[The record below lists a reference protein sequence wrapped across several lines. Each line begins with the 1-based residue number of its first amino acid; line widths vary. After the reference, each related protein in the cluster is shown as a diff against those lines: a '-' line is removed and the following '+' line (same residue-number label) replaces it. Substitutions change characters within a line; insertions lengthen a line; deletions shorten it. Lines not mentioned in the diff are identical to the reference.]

1 MIFCNM
7 QMRISIQQLLGFSVV
22 LSCMQVPIVL
32 FEHNGG
38 METGLHEVVI
48 GCWVSDRPMTNDTNL
63 I

>member
-1 MIFCNM
+1 
-7 QMRISIQQLLGFSVV
+7 
-22 LSCMQVPIVL
+22 MQVPIVL

-48 GCWVSDRPMTNDTNL
+48 GRWVSDRPMTNDTNL